1 MAHSADL
8 HRTMQEYMIYAHKC
22 HEISDIMDKRLATP
36 TFSIART
43 SRLLYINLKKKL
55 EVLSMFY
62 TFSF

>member
-1 MAHSADL
+1 
-8 HRTMQEYMIYAHKC
+8 MQEYMIYAHKC